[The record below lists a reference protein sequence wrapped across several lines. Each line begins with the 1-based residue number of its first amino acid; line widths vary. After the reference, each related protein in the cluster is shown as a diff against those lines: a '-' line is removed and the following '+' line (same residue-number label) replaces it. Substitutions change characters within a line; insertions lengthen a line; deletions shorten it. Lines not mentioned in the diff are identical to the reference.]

1 MTMADALKH
10 AACCQTDCH
19 WPAEIDYSGI
29 EADLKLIV
37 NLIMDGVEQRPSP
50 SANGLQRI

>member
-10 AACCQTDCH
+10 AACCQTEKP

-29 EADLKLIV
+29 ESD
-37 NLIMDGVEQRPSP
+37 
-50 SANGLQRI
+50 RI